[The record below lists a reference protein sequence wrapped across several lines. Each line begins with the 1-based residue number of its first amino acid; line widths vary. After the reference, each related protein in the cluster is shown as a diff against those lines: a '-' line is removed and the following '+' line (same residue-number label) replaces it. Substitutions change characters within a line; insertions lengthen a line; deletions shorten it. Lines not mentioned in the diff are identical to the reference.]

1 MSNMLFTLLFAIFCL
16 IVVGVLIEFT
26 LTMFFYWLIFVGI
39 SFVLSLIGL
48 QEYAWLVF
56 IIFVLWRWFR

>member
-1 MSNMLFTLLFAIFCL
+1 MLYTLLFAIFCFF
-16 IVVGVLIEFT
+16 VVGFLIELT

-39 SFVLSLIGL
+39 SLLLSLIGL

-56 IIFVLWRWFR
+56 VVFVLWRWFR

>member
-1 MSNMLFTLLFAIFCL
+1 MLYTLLFAIFCFF
-16 IVVGVLIEFT
+16 VVGFLIEFT

-39 SFVLSLIGL
+39 SLLLNLIGL

-56 IIFVLWRWFR
+56 VVFVLWRWFR